1 MSCYRLPDQLCF
13 RLNSLMANFWWGQV
27 GTTKKQHWISWSRLS
42 LPKNLGGLDFKDFI
56 LFNQALLAKQCW
68 RILQNPELLISRVL
82 RAKYFDGKTILQ
94 AQSGARPS
102 HGFQSLL
109 HGLDLLRTG
118 LRWQIGSGFLLH
130 PLKVNWIP
138 ADLPSI
144 PTLRYQ
150 GPYTGPPSIA
160 GLIVDGRWNISLLR
174 AHFTESSVSAILQI
188 PLPLTPYPDSPVW
201 HLTSSGVY
209 TTSSGYDLAYRLKKT
224 KENTER

>member
-1 MSCYRLPDQLCF
+1 
-13 RLNSLMANFWWGQV
+13 
-27 GTTKKQHWISWSRLS
+27 
-42 LPKNLGGLDFKDFI
+42 
-56 LFNQALLAKQCW
+56 FNQALLAKQCW
-68 RILQNPELLISRVL
+68 RILQNPEFPISRVL
-82 RAKYFDGKTILQ
+82 RAKYFDGKKILQ
-94 AQSGARPS
+94 ARAGARPS

-118 LRWQIGSGFLLH
+118 LRWQTGSGFLLH
-130 PLKVNWIP
+130 PLKVNWIFVN
-138 ADLPSI
+138 LPSI

-188 PLPLTPYPDSPVW
+188 PLPLTSYPDSTVW

-209 TTSSGYDLAYRLKKT
+209 ATYSGYDLAYRLKKPKKT
-224 KENTER
+224 RKDSVNIQDAPLWLSS